1 MPHALRTLRNLTA
14 SLTAAV
20 LLLSAA
26 HLAAQ
31 ATPVSPKVPSQLFV
45 AEVSGTGAPIV
56 FIPGLSSSG
65 ATFAATVDHLKSGHQ
80 CHVLTLA
87 GFAGVPPAP
96 GETDG
101 HMLINVEDALAR
113 YIRDNHLRHPVLVG
127 HSLGGFMALEFAE
140 RYPDLTGDLVIVD
153 ALPFLGV
160 VMLQAKDAVAAKPAA
175 DAMHAVMANMSQE
188 SYEASVRAGTYT
200 RGMVTSDADFAKLVQ
215 WGLATDRKVSA
226 EAMYEMMISDARPQL
241 STIPGRV
248 LVLGTWAGYGGA
260 PKESVQ
266 QTFETQYRGTKHLE
280 VVMAGQERH
289 FIMFDNPE
297 WFQQQIDTFLSA
309 GATQRAAR

>member
-1 MPHALRTLRNLTA
+1 MPHAFRTSHILTA
-14 SLTAAV
+14 TLTAAV
-20 LLLSAA
+20 LLLSGAR
-26 HLAAQ
+26 LNAQ
-31 ATPVSPKVPSQLFV
+31 AIPASSNVPSHLFV
-45 AEVSGTGAPIV
+45 TEVSGTGAPIV

-65 ATFAATVDHLKSGHQ
+65 ATFAATVDHLKAKHQ
-80 CHVLTLA
+80 CHVLTIA

-101 HMLINVEDALAR
+101 HMLTNVEDALAR
-113 YIRDNHLRHPVLVG
+113 YIRDNRLHRPILVG

-153 ALPFLGV
+153 ALPFLGA
-160 VMLQAKDAVAAKPAA
+160 VMLQAKDAAAARPAA
-175 DAMHAVMANMSQE
+175 DGMHTAMANMPQE

-260 PKESVQ
+260 SKEAVQ
-266 QTFETQYRGTKHLE
+266 QTFETQYRGTQHLQL
-280 VVMAGQERH
+280 VMAGQERH
-289 FIMFDNPE
+289 FIMFDNPA
-297 WFQQQIDTFLSA
+297 WFQQQIDTFL
-309 GATQRAAR
+309 GRVATQRAAR